1 MCVSLDKHGMIL
13 WAQLERGS
21 QSRTWAGRKEAAIL
35 ERHGWGGRG
44 NFNVKN
50 GLKMVKVRMTHEQIR
65 EAGLL
70 NTLIPEH
77 SHSALWGR
85 EGLSGI
91 QQEEHR
97 SGWERGRKSQSGKVK
112 EREENR
118 YREF

>member
-1 MCVSLDKHGMIL
+1 MCVSLAKHGMIL

-50 GLKMVKVRMTHEQIR
+50 GLKMVKVRMTREQIR

-70 NTLIPEH
+70 NALIHICALGKGGIKWHIARGAQKWLGERQKEPE
-77 SHSALWGR
+77 WKG
-85 EGLSGI
+85 EGEGGE
-91 QQEEHR
+91 Q
-97 SGWERGRKSQSGKVK
+97 V
-112 EREENR
+112 
-118 YREF
+118 